1 MKRYLILTLTLLTA
15 GCASQG
21 TRMDTT
27 ALDQLKPGRST
38 ISDAERLL
46 GKPQSMTRRVDGG
59 TTLGYSFS
67 SVQTDPKSMIPLV
80 GGFIGKGTTTSGEYT
95 SVNFDQR
102 GLFTNYSSFQR
113 N

>member
-1 MKRYLILTLTLLTA
+1 MKRFLISTAFLFLA
-15 GCASQG
+15 GCAAQG
-21 TRMDTT
+21 THMDTT

-46 GKPQSMTRRVDGG
+46 GKPQSVTKRLDGG

-67 SVQTDPKSMIPLV
+67 SVQTDPKSMIPVV
-80 GGFIGKGTTTSGEYT
+80 GTFLGKGTTTSGGYT
-95 SVNFDQR
+95 AVNFDQR

>member
-1 MKRYLILTLTLLTA
+1 MKRYLVSTVFLLLA
-15 GCASQG
+15 GCVSQG
-21 TRMDTT
+21 TRMDTA

-38 ISDAERLL
+38 VADAEHLL
-46 GKPQSMTRRVDGG
+46 GKPQSVTRRVDGG

-67 SVQTDPKSMIPLV
+67 SVQTDPKSMIPIV
-80 GGFIGKGTTTSGEYT
+80 GTFFGKGTTTSGEYT